1 MSHPTKPRSS
11 AWFLLPIFF
20 GIIGGIVGFFVLR
33 KDDPRK
39 AKICLYIGI
48 IMMAVG
54 IMVNILL
61 YPSVQEIDS
70 GFNINT

>member
-1 MSHPTKPRSS
+1 MSYPVKPRSS

-20 GIIGGIVGFFVLR
+20 GIIGGLVGFFVLR

-48 IMMAVG
+48 IMMVIG
-54 IMVNILL
+54 IMINVLL
-61 YPSVQEIDS
+61 YPSIQEIDS